1 MIENQLRT
9 TQIVAAYVRKNLI
22 RTDQI
27 AGLINSVHSTLS
39 GLSNQFVEEPPRV
52 PAVSIRRSVH
62 ADYIICI
69 ECGFKGKILKGHLQ
83 SRHGLSVTQ
92 YRSRWKLS
100 AAHPM
105 TAANY
110 SERRSQ
116 LAKSLGLGRG
126 PATPAAILEA
136 APEVAPEK
144 PTRRR
149 AARKAAKTRTI
160 AKKAS
165 AKTTTKK
172 ASAKTTTKKASSK
185 TSAKK
190 ASGQKASSSA
200 RAKKVSGQTANSGTR
215 AKRASS
221 KTSAKTASNRSRS
234 RKPAARA
241 TSKAASVPEVA
252 TA

>member
-172 ASAKTTTKKASSK
+172 ASSK